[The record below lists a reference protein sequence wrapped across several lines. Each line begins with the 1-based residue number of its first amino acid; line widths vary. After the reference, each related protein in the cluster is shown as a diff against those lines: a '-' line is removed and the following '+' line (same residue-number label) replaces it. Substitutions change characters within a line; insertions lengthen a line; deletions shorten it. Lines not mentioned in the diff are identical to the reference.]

1 MGVGVMLRDTL
12 QLLGFPS
19 LVVQIWFDLMAFKMY
34 TVKTKHYKTDAWI
47 EWEIKLHLHLN
58 MKPDFFGVPC
68 CVLVCRAVFWCAV
81 LCFGVPCCVLVENL

>member
-1 MGVGVMLRDTL
+1 MLRDRL

-19 LVVQIWFDLMAFKMY
+19 LVVHSWFALMTVKMS

-58 MKPDFFGVPC
+58 MKPDF
-68 CVLVCRAVFWCAV
+68 LVCRAVLW
-81 LCFGVPCCVLVENL
+81 